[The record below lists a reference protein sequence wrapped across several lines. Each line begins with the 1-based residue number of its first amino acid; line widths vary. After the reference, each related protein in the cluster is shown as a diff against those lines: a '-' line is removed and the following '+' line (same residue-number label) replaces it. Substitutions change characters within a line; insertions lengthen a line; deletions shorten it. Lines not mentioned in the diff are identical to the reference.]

1 MFEEKS
7 HRWIRDCSRA
17 LQPAHYPRRDFVPE
31 PKQRRTAYAAFSPN
45 AEPGAR
51 ANALAWPVFRERL
64 LRSSSF
70 VFRKGRD
77 HARARGSSVTFG
89 KKRDDDREAVS
100 ERRRASAA
108 EERSGLSGS
117 ERVKRRAEART
128 SSFGFV
134 GERRSRRGRSVVT
147 STEKKEAALR
157 IGRRPPTPNQSSEPT
172 RLRGPFMFATIA
184 HRAAH
189 L

>member
-1 MFEEKS
+1 MIFENQL
-7 HRWIRDCSRA
+7 SRISELA
-17 LQPAHYPRRDFVPE
+17 ERQKEVVCPAAKESSDERKRGLRR
-31 PKQRRTAYAAFSPN
+31 
-45 AEPGAR
+45 
-51 ANALAWPVFRERL
+51 
-64 LRSSSF
+64 
-70 VFRKGRD
+70 
-77 HARARGSSVTFG
+77 
-89 KKRDDDREAVS
+89 
-100 ERRRASAA
+100 
-108 EERSGLSGS
+108 
-117 ERVKRRAEART
+117 
-128 SSFGFV
+128 FGFV